1 MIIIPKYFSKEI
13 LFTLAK
19 NITHT
24 HTHRHTHS
32 DFFHQLGIATVAF
45 RETNECLVYP
55 LSLQIFSTMD
65 YFNSHLSNDS
75 I

>member
-19 NITHT
+19 NITH
-24 HTHRHTHS
+24 RHTHS
-32 DFFHQLGIATVAF
+32 DFFHQLGIATVAL
-45 RETNECLVYP
+45 RKTNEWLIYP
-55 LSLQIFSTMD
+55 LLLQIFSTMD